1 MNTERKNQLK
11 EAVRKWWLKNLI
23 SLILLGAVLFIS
35 SGEGTWMMM
44 WIYLSSLFIIVVA
57 NAVAMDL
64 QLMVERSQLQEGTK
78 KWDVPLVSFVAIWG
92 PLLTLVIAGLD
103 RRYGWS
109 SGLLSELQIAALIL
123 VILGGLLGTWS
134 MASNKFFSATIRI
147 QSDRNHQVITRGP
160 YRLIRH
166 PGYAGGIISI
176 LMTPI
181 ALGSWFALIPGVL
194 VSCGYAVRTLLEDK
208 VLQEELDGYR
218 EYTRKVRYR
227 LVPWIW

>member
-1 MNTERKNQLK
+1 MNTESKYQLK

-23 SLILLGAVLFIS
+23 SLILLGAVLLVS
-35 SGEGTWMMM
+35 AGEGTWLMG
-44 WIYLSSLFIIVVA
+44 WIYLSSLLIIVIA
-57 NAVAMDL
+57 NSAAMDQ

-92 PLLTLVIAGLD
+92 PLLTLVVAGLD
-103 RRYGWS
+103 RRFDLSPGMS
-109 SGLLSELQIAALIL
+109 SELQIAALIL

-134 MASNKFFSATIRI
+134 MASNKFFSATVRI

-166 PGYAGGIISI
+166 PGYAGAITSMI
-176 LMTPI
+176 MTPI
-181 ALGSWFALIPGVL
+181 ALGSWFGLIPGIL
-194 VSCGYAVRTLLEDK
+194 ISCGYVLRTLLEDK

-218 EYTRKVRYR
+218 DYTRKVRYR